1 MTICWQLPERR
12 SIRCRNRGT
21 GSDMGNKRSRA
32 VLVGLDA
39 AVGAVGAAAM
49 MSAATAPTARADDF
63 TDILNGVEG
72 NFAAGQTAFG
82 GDDVTDGLQRTS
94 PVWTTISCLLPIPSS
109 WVRPRPLR
117 ANQSLVTLTFSFRRP
132 QISQTR

>member
-1 MTICWQLPERR
+1 
-12 SIRCRNRGT
+12 
-21 GSDMGNKRSRA
+21 MGNKRSRA

-72 NFAAGQTAFG
+72 NFAAGQTAFDNASTDFG